1 MTDGDAG
8 PSRPATEGRAPGGA
22 IEGRL
27 GPLAL
32 VLLAAWLGLVTGL
45 LELGLWLAQRRLS
58 GAVTLESLRTNR
70 HVLWMTPVADALML
84 GACGLVLGLGARLW
98 PRHVSRPAAYLLG
111 FLAPL
116 CLLLAVPGLY
126 PIAAVLFAGGFSARV
141 VPRIEAHSR
150 GVRRLVARSLPVLA
164 GLVVLLTGI
173 EATRV
178 IHKERRTLASLPAAA
193 PGAPN
198 VLLIVLDTVRA
209 DHLSPYGYG
218 RPTSPNLERLAR
230 GGVRF
235 ERARATAP
243 WTLPSH
249 ASLLTGRWPHELS
262 TTAAQPLDATYPTL
276 AEFLGA
282 HGYATAGFV
291 ANTFYCNAWYGL
303 DRGFA
308 RYEDFDQNLA
318 VTPGEVLRSSALG
331 RRLARLAGAAA
342 DVRPGA
348 QGDRKT
354 AARINRDALEWIS
367 GQAGRPFFAFLNY
380 YDAHGPYQ
388 PPEGYRRRFGLAA
401 RSSAEAEAILRQF
414 HRLGRREDATGRED
428 PRHVAELGRAAAEVR
443 RDGYD
448 DCIAY
453 LDDQLGRLFADLQRR
468 GVLANTLVI
477 VTADH
482 GEHLGDHH
490 LFGHG
495 HSLYRP
501 LLDVPLLIHHP
512 ARVPSGRSVR
522 APVSLRD
529 LPATVADLLG
539 LEAASP
545 FPGRSLALC
554 WGPTSA
560 PVREATAPLLSEVEH
575 QKKFAPSPLIPA
587 SRGPLQALVGV
598 DRIYIRNPDG
608 RDELYDLEHDPEEAR
623 DLAGAPG
630 SGPVLEQFRTDLERL
645 RQADAATRPRR

>member
-1 MTDGDAG
+1 MRERVA
-8 PSRPATEGRAPGGA
+8 EPGGPGTEIRTAAEA

-32 VLLAAWLGLVTGL
+32 VLMAVWLGLVTGL
-45 LELGLWLAQRRLS
+45 LELGLWLARGHLS

-70 HVLWMTPVADALML
+70 HVLWMTPVADALIL
-84 GACGLVLGLGARLW
+84 GACGLGLGLGARLW
-98 PRHVSRPAAYLLG
+98 PRRVPRPAAYLLG

-116 CLLLAVPGLY
+116 TLLLAVPGLY
-126 PIAAVLFAGGFSARV
+126 AVAGVLFAGGFSARV
-141 VPRIEAHSR
+141 VPWIEAHAR
-150 GVRRLVARSLPVLA
+150 GVRRLVVRSLPVLA
-164 GLVVLLTGI
+164 GAVVLLTGL
-173 EATRV
+173 EAGRV
-178 IHKERRTLASLPAAA
+178 IQAERRALAGLPAAA
-193 PGAPN
+193 PGTPN

-209 DHLSPYGYG
+209 DHLSVSGYG
-218 RPTSPNLERLAR
+218 RATSPNLERLAR
-230 GGVRF
+230 AGVRF

-249 ASLLTGRWPHELS
+249 ASLFTGRWPHELS
-262 TTAAQPLDATYPTL
+262 TTAVRPLDATYPTL

-308 RYEDFDQNLA
+308 RYEDFYQNTA

-348 QGDRKT
+348 QRDRKT
-354 AARINRDALEWIS
+354 AAMINRDALDWIA
-367 GQAGRPFFAFLNY
+367 GQAGRPFFVFLNY

-388 PPEGYRRRFGLAA
+388 PPEGYRRPFGGT
-401 RSSAEAEAILRQF
+401 RTPSESEAILRQF
-414 HRLGRREDATGRED
+414 HRLGRRKDSPGGED
-428 PRHVAELGRAAAEVR
+428 PRRVEELIRAATEVR
-443 RDGYD
+443 RDAYD

-453 LDDQLGRLFADLQRR
+453 LDDQLGRLFAELDRR
-468 GVLANTLVI
+468 GLLAKTLVI

-501 LLDVPLLIHHP
+501 LLDVPLLIHAP
-512 ARVPSGRSVR
+512 ARVPSGRSIR

-529 LPATVADLLG
+529 LPATVADLVG
-539 LEAASP
+539 LAAVSP
-545 FPGRSLALC
+545 FPGRSLARR
-554 WGPTSA
+554 WA
-560 PVREATAPLLSEVEH
+560 PAPASGHQPADPLLSEVEH

-587 SRGPLQALVGV
+587 SHGPLQALVDA

-608 RDELYDLEHDPEEAR
+608 REELYDLEHDPAEAH
-623 DLAGAPG
+623 DLAGSPDAR
-630 SGPVLEQFRTDLERL
+630 PVLEQFRASLGQL
-645 RQADAATRPRR
+645 RQAEALTRPRR